1 MAERRRNSKA
11 SEGHPIKA
19 SGMIRHGTFSGSGSA
34 AGKGSLETI
43 HHVELLET
51 KIAAQ
56 AAEIKRLA
64 GDNQRLASTHI
75 VMREELLTAQ
85 HEIQRLKMHM
95 RNLQTESDV
104 QLRVLID
111 RIKRMEA
118 DIRAGEGL
126 RNDLKQ
132 ACKDAQSLVTAR
144 RELTHRIQEATKELE
159 KVHGEIKSLPDLHA
173 ELDSLRKEH
182 QRLRD
187 KFEYEKKLNIDE
199 VEELR
204 AMENKLISMARE
216 VEKLRIQVSNAEK
229 KAKAQNP
236 SSTTPNPSSTAPNSY
251 AGGYMNHEFPFPPP
265 MEGTVPYYDTHA
277 RSNIQMGIWP
287 PAEGM
292 IPQESS
298 RVMAAAGAAFPDARV
313 ATTPSTGI
321 DAASNSGVA
330 AVPTGGGFVTPISAD
345 AAIPT
350 SRDGAITPTSADT
363 DVPSANMDISGST
376 SP

>member
-1 MAERRRNSKA
+1 MAERRRNSKT
-11 SEGHPIKA
+11 SEGHSIKA
-19 SGMIRHGTFSGSGSA
+19 SGMIRHGTFSGSGPA
-34 AGKGSLETI
+34 AGKGILETI
-43 HHVELLET
+43 HRAELLET

-56 AAEIKRLA
+56 AAEIKQLA
-64 GDNQRLASTHI
+64 GDNQRLASTH
-75 VMREELLTAQ
+75 VAMREELVTAE

-118 DIRAGEGL
+118 DIRAGESV
-126 RNDLKQ
+126 RNDLQQ
-132 ACKDAQSLVTAR
+132 ACKEAQSLVTAR
-144 RELTHRIQEATKELE
+144 RELNLRIQEATQELQ
-159 KVHGEIKSLPDLHA
+159 KVHSEIKSLPDLHA

-187 KFEYEKKLNIDE
+187 TFEYEKGLNINE

-204 AMENKLISMARE
+204 AMENNLISMARE

-229 KAKAQNP
+229 RAQATKS

-251 AGGYMNHEFPFPPP
+251 TGGYLNHELPYQPP
-265 MEGTVPYYDTHA
+265 MEGSAPYYDSHA
-277 RSNIQMGIWP
+277 RSNVQMGVWP
-287 PAEGM
+287 PGEGM
-292 IPQESS
+292 IPQESN

-313 ATTPSTGI
+313 ATAPSTGV
-321 DAASNSGVA
+321 DAAANLGVA
-330 AVPTGGGFVTPISAD
+330 AVPTGRGSV
-345 AAIPT
+345 
-350 SRDGAITPTSADT
+350 TPTSADAAVST
-363 DVPSANMDISGST
+363 SRGAITSNRADAAVPAANRGASGST